1 MISQSHGLTV
11 YSKQVEG
18 TLANYENLDNHQTGI
33 HDYFKFLKY
42 GFGRATD
49 HACMNIR
56 RGRITRAE
64 GADLVR
70 KLDGRF
76 PWVYLG
82 KHLEDIIAPLG
93 LTVDEFIKLCDR
105 YTNIEIFEDTLGGSP
120 VKQWDGSLVKRE
132 YA

>member
-1 MISQSHGLTV
+1 
-11 YSKQVEG
+11 
-18 TLANYENLDNHQTGI
+18 
-33 HDYFKFLKY
+33 
-42 GFGRATD
+42 
-49 HACMNIR
+49 MNIR

-82 KHLEDIIAPLG
+82 KRIGDILAPLG

-105 YTNIEIFEDTLGGSP
+105 YTNIEIFATKDGVP